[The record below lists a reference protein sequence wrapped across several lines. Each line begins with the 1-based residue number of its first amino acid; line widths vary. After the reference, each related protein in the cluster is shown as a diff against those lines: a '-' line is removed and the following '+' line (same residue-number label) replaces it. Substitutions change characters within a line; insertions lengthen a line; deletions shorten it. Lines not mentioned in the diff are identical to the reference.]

1 MHSFLEHFTN
11 LNEAKKNSSGVVVRN
26 SRKITKSKEEKSQ
39 EVIKHNEGQQYEKR
53 IVNALKK
60 RKMGGEGSSSSGRGS
75 DASVNIGG
83 KPYRLEIKGEG
94 SAFGQIRFSH
104 HPDVGWHYHTEKEEK
119 IDQNKFTN
127 PRKLESANAREENKR
142 RAKKI
147 AKALHGA
154 QSHAEMNAHFGKPKG
169 KDVKGHIKHI
179 ESVVGKR
186 GELHS
191 EIAGSP
197 EKLASFLHKTMN
209 QNDLV
214 HIQGKG
220 TYSLTTHAEKRTGIP
235 HISRH
240 MDHDA
245 AKSGE
250 LLSVRHRV
258 KRRSSGTTLTA
269 QVNFN
274 KEFLSPSTI
283 DLEKHG
289 FNWKP
294 TAG

>member
-1 MHSFLEHFTN
+1 MHSFLEHITN
-11 LNEAKKNSSGVVVRN
+11 LNEAKKTSSGVIVRN
-26 SRKITKSKEEKSQ
+26 SKKISTSSKIKRKEIK
-39 EVIKHNEGQQYEKR
+39 KHNEGQKYEQK

-75 DASVNIGG
+75 DASINIGK
-83 KPYRLEIKGEG
+83 KPYKLEIKGEG

-119 IDQNKFTN
+119 IHPKRFNT
-127 PRKLESANAREENKR
+127 PTKLQRATVREENKR

-154 QSHAEMNAHFGKPKG
+154 QSHAEMNAHFGNPKVRNT
-169 KDVKGHIKHI
+169 KAHIKHI

-186 GELHS
+186 GELRS

-209 QNDLV
+209 ENDLV

-235 HISRH
+235 HISKH
-240 MDHDA
+240 MDHEA
-245 AKSGE
+245 SKSGE

-269 QVNFN
+269 QINFN
-274 KEFLSPSTI
+274 KQFLSPSTI

-294 TAG
+294 TTG